1 MNCRPTSF
9 VVWPIALPAAALII
23 AMGFMFTVVHDA
35 LAQPKAPESKHAAPA
50 EGKSYAPTQPGAQQ
64 RPMPV
69 SIEQAL
75 YLIRS
80 TLLTLNDANRS
91 GNYTVLRDL
100 AAPDFQARNTAA
112 DLAQIFSD
120 LRRRNFDLYG
130 AALLA
135 PQLTAVP
142 AVDEKG
148 MLRLTG
154 YIPTR
159 PLQINFDLLF
169 QVVAVQWRLYG
180 IAVAT
185 SEAPPAQPQAQAPAA
200 KQAAPAAKN
209 Q

>member
-1 MNCRPTSF
+1 MVCVAAWIVFGFTP
-9 VVWPIALPAAALII
+9 VAIAQTKSPEPKSQPPAAA
-23 AMGFMFTVVHDA
+23 
-35 LAQPKAPESKHAAPA
+35 KEAPRPAPPA
-50 EGKSYAPTQPGAQQ
+50 AQQ
-64 RPMPV
+64 KLMPV
-69 SIEQAL
+69 SIEQAI

-100 AAPDFQARNTAA
+100 AAPGFQTSNSAA
-112 DLAQIFSD
+112 DLGQIFSN

-142 AVDEKG
+142 ALDQNG

-154 YIPTR
+154 HIPTQ

-169 QVVAVQWRLYG
+169 QAVNGQWRLFG
-180 IAVAT
+180 ISVAT
-185 SEAPPAQPQAQAPAA
+185 PETATGRPEA
-200 KQAAPAAKN
+200 QAAPEPPKQQGLSAPKSR
-209 Q
+209 

>member
-1 MNCRPTSF
+1 LLAAVVLAFSTTSE
-9 VVWPIALPAAALII
+9 
-23 AMGFMFTVVHDA
+23 T
-35 LAQPKAPESKHAAPA
+35 LAQQKPPETKPAAPA
-50 EGKSYAPTQPGAQQ
+50 TGKPAPAATPAPAQQ
-64 RPMPV
+64 QSLPV

-80 TLLTLNDANRS
+80 TLLTLNDANHS

-100 AAPDFQARNTAA
+100 AAPDFQAHNTAA
-112 DLAQIFSD
+112 DLGQSFSD
-120 LRRRNFDLYG
+120 LRRRNFDLHG

-142 AVDEKG
+142 ALDQKG

-169 QVVAVQWRLYG
+169 QVVGNQWRLYG
-180 IAVAT
+180 ISVAT
-185 SEAPPAQPQAQAPAA
+185 PEATPAQPQAQVPAGTTQSTPPA
-200 KQAAPAAKN
+200 KKQ
-209 Q
+209 

>member
-1 MNCRPTSF
+1 VNRRRTGLLL
-9 VVWPIALPAAALII
+9 WPIALSAAALLI
-23 AMGFMFTVVHDA
+23 AVGFTLTAVRDTP
-35 LAQPKAPESKHAAPA
+35 AQPKAPENKQALPA
-50 EGKSYAPTQPGAQQ
+50 DGKSHAGTQPSAQQ
-64 RPMPV
+64 QNMPV

-112 DLAQIFSD
+112 ELAQSFSD

-169 QVVAVQWRLYG
+169 QVVAAQWRLYG

-185 SEAPPAQPQAQAPAA
+185 PEAATAQPQAQAAPA
-200 KQAAPAAKN
+200 KQAPAAKK

>member
-1 MNCRPTSF
+1 
-9 VVWPIALPAAALII
+9 VVAPRSIFYAFWPLGRLAVPLLVAAVLTA
-23 AMGFMFTVVHDA
+23 GTGDTC
-35 LAQPKAPESKHAAPA
+35 AQPKTPEPKPGTPAGQPAPQAPA
-50 EGKSYAPTQPGAQQ
+50 SAPTLQKQNL
-64 RPMPV
+64 PV
-69 SIEQAL
+69 SVEQAL

-112 DLAQIFSD
+112 DLGQSFSD

-135 PQLTAVP
+135 PQLTAAP
-142 AVDEKG
+142 ALDQNG

-159 PLQINFDLLF
+159 PMQINFDLLF
-169 QVVAVQWRLYG
+169 QVVGGQWRLFG
-180 IAVAT
+180 ISIAT
-185 SEAPPAQPQAQAPAA
+185 PGASPQVPPTKEGASAPK
-200 KQAAPAAKN
+200 KQ
-209 Q
+209 

>member
-1 MNCRPTSF
+1 VLAFSTTSE
-9 VVWPIALPAAALII
+9 
-23 AMGFMFTVVHDA
+23 T
-35 LAQPKAPESKHAAPA
+35 LAQQKPPETKPAAPA
-50 EGKSYAPTQPGAQQ
+50 TGKPAPAATPAPAQQ
-64 RPMPV
+64 QSLPV

-80 TLLTLNDANRS
+80 TLLTLNDANHS

-100 AAPDFQARNTAA
+100 AAPDFQAHNTAA
-112 DLAQIFSD
+112 DLGQSFSD
-120 LRRRNFDLYG
+120 LRRRNFDLHG

-142 AVDEKG
+142 ALDQKG

-169 QVVAVQWRLYG
+169 QVVGNQWRLYG
-180 IAVAT
+180 ISVAT
-185 SEAPPAQPQAQAPAA
+185 PEATPAQPQAQVPAGTTQSTPPA
-200 KQAAPAAKN
+200 KKQ
-209 Q
+209 